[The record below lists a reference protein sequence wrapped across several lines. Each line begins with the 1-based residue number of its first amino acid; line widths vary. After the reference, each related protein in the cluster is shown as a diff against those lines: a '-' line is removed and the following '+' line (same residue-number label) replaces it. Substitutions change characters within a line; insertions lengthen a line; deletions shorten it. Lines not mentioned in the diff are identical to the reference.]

1 MKREELTKENRRDF
15 LRRSLL
21 LTAFSAI
28 AASCRAQT
36 RQQSATIAKQLRRVG
51 APCEGCEGIYEGM
64 PENLSWQT
72 AIADAKEPG
81 ERMEISGVIYKSDGK
96 TPAPDVVLYVYH
108 TDAKGFY
115 SPAPDAT
122 GNARRHGH
130 LRGWMKTNAKGEYK
144 FTSIRPASYP
154 ESRNPQ
160 HIHPILKEPDTNE
173 YWIDEYVFEDDP
185 FVTKEHRAGLRNFG
199 GSGVISLTK
208 QNGVWIGKR
217 DITLGLNVQ
226 NYN

>member
-1 MKREELTKENRRDF
+1 MKRKELTKENRRDF
-15 LRRSLL
+15 LRRGLL
-21 LTAFSAI
+21 LTAISAI
-28 AASCRAQT
+28 TASCRAQN
-36 RQQSATIAKQLRRVG
+36 RRQSATSAKQLRRVG
-51 APCEGCEGIYEGM
+51 ARCESCEGIYEGM

-96 TPAPDVVLYVYH
+96 TPAPDVILYLYH

-160 HIHPILKEPDTNE
+160 HIHPILKESDTNE

-185 FVTKEHRAGLRNFG
+185 FVTKEHRAGLRNAG
-199 GSGVISLTK
+199 GSGVIRLTK
-208 QNGVWIGKR
+208 QNGVWVGKR

-226 NYN
+226 NYS

>member
-1 MKREELTKENRRDF
+1 
-15 LRRSLL
+15 
-21 LTAFSAI
+21 
-28 AASCRAQT
+28 
-36 RQQSATIAKQLRRVG
+36 LRRVG
-51 APCEGCEGIYEGM
+51 ASCESCEGIYEGM

-72 AIADAKEPG
+72 AIADTKEPG
-81 ERMEISGVIYKSDGK
+81 ERMEISGLIYKPDGK
-96 TPAPDVVLYVYH
+96 TPAPDVILYVYH
-108 TDAKGFY
+108 TDAKGLY
-115 SPAPDAT
+115 SPAPGAN

-144 FTSIRPASYP
+144 FTSVRPASYP

-185 FVTKEHRAGLRNFG
+185 FVTKEHRANLRNAG
-199 GSGVISLTK
+199 GSGVIRLTK
-208 QNGVWIGKR
+208 QKGVWIGKR

>member
-1 MKREELTKENRRDF
+1 MKRDKLTNENRRDF

-21 LTAFSAI
+21 LTGFSAI
-28 AASCRAQT
+28 AVSCQAQT
-36 RQQSATIAKQLRRVG
+36 NRQNAADTQKLRRVG
-51 APCEGCEGIYEGM
+51 AGCDGCEGIYEGM
-64 PENLSWQT
+64 PENLIWQT
-72 AIADAKEPG
+72 AIADTKEPG

-96 TPAPDVVLYVYH
+96 TPAPDVILYVYH

-115 SPAPDAT
+115 SPASGAT

-154 ESRNPQ
+154 NTRNPQ

-185 FVTKEHRAGLRNFG
+185 LVTKEHRASLKNYG
-199 GSGVISLTK
+199 GSGVIRLTR
-208 QNGVWIGKR
+208 QNGVWVGRR
-217 DITLGLNVQ
+217 DITLGLNVP

>member
-1 MKREELTKENRRDF
+1 MKRRELVSENRRDF

-28 AASCRAQT
+28 AASCRAQAN
-36 RQQSATIAKQLRRVG
+36 RQTATTAKQLRRVG
-51 APCEGCEGIYEGM
+51 AQCESCEGIYEGM
-64 PENLSWQT
+64 PKNPSWQT

-81 ERMEISGVIYKSDGK
+81 EQMEISGVIYKSDGK
-96 TPAPDVVLYVYH
+96 TPAPDVILYVYH
-108 TDAKGFY
+108 TDAKGLY

-130 LRGWMKTNAKGEYK
+130 LRGWMKTNSRGEYK
-144 FTSIRPASYP
+144 FTSIRPVSYP

-173 YWIDEYVFEDDP
+173 YWIDEYIFEDDP
-185 FVTKEHRAGLRNFG
+185 FVTKEHRARLRNAG
-199 GSGVISLTK
+199 GSGLIRLTR
-208 QNGVWIGKR
+208 QNGVWVGRR
-217 DITLGLNVQ
+217 DIILGLNVP
-226 NYN
+226 NYS